1 MPVEPPPCVW
11 GFPPVESA
19 EPSGLVGVGADLETS
34 TVIAAYRSGMFPMP
48 LFADGPVGW
57 WSPDPRGVLE
67 LDALHVSRSLRRSA
81 RRFEIRVDTSLAAV
95 IDACAGSG
103 RPHDWI
109 DPRIRDA
116 YVRLGSQGWVHSV
129 ETWLDGDLVGG
140 LYGVAV
146 GGLFAGE
153 SMFHRVSDA
162 SKAALVALVELL
174 RDSHRRLVDVQWQ
187 TPHLA
192 SLGVTELPRSR
203 YLEALP
209 EILASPL
216 PAAFEYPG

>member
-1 MPVEPPPCVW
+1 MGAEEPRSVW
-11 GFPPVESA
+11 DFPPVDSA
-19 EPSGLVGVGADLETS
+19 EPSGLVGVGADLEPS

-48 LFADGPVGW
+48 LIADGPIGW

-81 RRFEIRVDTSLAAV
+81 RKFEIRVDTSLPAV
-95 IDACAGSG
+95 IDACAGSD

-109 DPRIRDA
+109 DSQIRDA

-129 ETWLDGDLVGG
+129 ETWLDGELVGG

-153 SMFHRVSDA
+153 SMFHRVTDA

-174 RDSHRRLVDVQWQ
+174 RDDHQRLVDVQWE

-192 SLGVTELPRSR
+192 TLGVSQWPRTR

-209 EILASPL
+209 ELLASPL